1 MEAAATIH
9 NIHQQSFAKTLQ
21 KMMESIENPI
31 SFFEIT
37 PSKFEGGMVSTK
49 YEVKTF
55 WARVLGVFTKSIRT
69 KSLFPKH
76 WHGPQMIAVI
86 H

>member
-31 SFFEIT
+31 PFFEMT
-37 PSKFEGGMVSTK
+37 PSKFGGGMVSTK

-55 WARVLGVFTKSIRT
+55 WARVYSPN
-69 KSLFPKH
+69 LFAQRVHFPNIGMDHHKC
-76 WHGPQMIAVI
+76 
-86 H
+86 